1 MFLKKVK
8 SSEVVHE
15 HKQLH
20 LDRLSLTKK
29 KINSKN
35 YCKIGY
41 FNPQHATQNSLKKQA
56 AFNCILLDY
65 ERLG

>member
-15 HKQLH
+15 QKQLH

-29 KINSKN
+29 KEIA
-35 YCKIGY
+35 KITARLAISTL
-41 FNPQHATQNSLKKQA
+41 NKQ
-56 AFNCILLDY
+56 L
-65 ERLG
+65 